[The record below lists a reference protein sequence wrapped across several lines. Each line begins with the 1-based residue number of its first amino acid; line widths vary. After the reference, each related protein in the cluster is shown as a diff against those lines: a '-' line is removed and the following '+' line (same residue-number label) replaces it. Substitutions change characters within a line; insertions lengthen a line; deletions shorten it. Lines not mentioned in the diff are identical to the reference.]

1 MNFDICFL
9 FTIFNATSLLFLR
22 FALAPDQM
30 NLPAQMP
37 RPDDGMRGG
46 GEGVMN
52 TIYSDSSS
60 SSNSNSNAESRE
72 GTSSGPRLGR
82 GSGQGALVDSLNG
95 SRTMTLDTMS
105 SPQVNGNSSH
115 SGAGSGGGQ
124 MLSDNEE
131 FRPLEGERNR
141 MMIMMLFLTSPS
153 LNVILFTTFAL
164 YFIPSLSLSLSVF
177 LVSHSY

>member
-1 MNFDICFL
+1 
-9 FTIFNATSLLFLR
+9 
-22 FALAPDQM
+22 M

-115 SGAGSGGGQ
+115 SGAGSGGGGGQ
-124 MLSDNEE
+124 MLADNED

-141 MMIMMLFLTSPS
+141 MMMIMMLFLTSHS
-153 LNVILFTTFAL
+153 LNVKLFTIFEL
-164 YFIPSLSLSLSVF
+164 YFIPSHSLSLSLLSFTLRLSSF
-177 LVSHSY
+177 LVSH

>member
-1 MNFDICFL
+1 MVILKVSTVLQILFAIHGDLVLVLKHYIFYISHNFQCCVPSFSIY
-9 FTIFNATSLLFLR
+9 SLLIF
-22 FALAPDQM
+22 LAPDQM

-82 GSGQGALVDSLNG
+82 GSGSVESLNG
-95 SRTMTLDTMS
+95 SKTR
-105 SPQVNGNSSH
+105 SP
-115 SGAGSGGGQ
+115 
-124 MLSDNEE
+124 
-131 FRPLEGERNR
+131 
-141 MMIMMLFLTSPS
+141 
-153 LNVILFTTFAL
+153 
-164 YFIPSLSLSLSVF
+164 
-177 LVSHSY
+177 